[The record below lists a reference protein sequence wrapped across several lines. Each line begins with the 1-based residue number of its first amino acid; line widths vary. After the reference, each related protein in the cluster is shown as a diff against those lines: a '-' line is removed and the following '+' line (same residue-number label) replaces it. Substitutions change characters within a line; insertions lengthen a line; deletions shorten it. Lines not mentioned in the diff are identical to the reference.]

1 MYIANPLLPV
11 RLATTF
17 RGLYLFLLN
26 KWYFDEL
33 YDAIFV
39 QPMLRLSR
47 CALADRRCHDH
58 RWRAQR
64 RSPNS
69 PWMARRQAVKI
80 QTGSLAV
87 YAFTMLIGVVVLV
100 GIFLVGDRLMNAAGF
115 PILSLITWLP
125 LVGGVII
132 MSVRGDEAT
141 VASNARWTAL
151 WTSLIVLVLSLVL
164 WVKFDT
170 GESGFQFV
178 EEIPWLPEYGV
189 GYKMGVD
196 GISVLFVLLSTVL
209 TPICILASWECIHAL
224 GAGVHVHLPRSSK
237 R

>member
-1 MYIANPLLPV
+1 
-11 RLATTF
+11 
-17 RGLYLFLLN
+17 
-26 KWYFDEL
+26 
-33 YDAIFV
+33 
-39 QPMLRLSR
+39 
-47 CALADRRCHDH
+47 
-58 RWRAQR
+58 
-64 RSPNS
+64 
-69 PWMARRQAVKI
+69 
-80 QTGSLAV
+80 
-87 YAFTMLIGVVVLV
+87 
-100 GIFLVGDRLMNAAGF
+100 MNAAGF

-151 WTSLIVLVLSLVL
+151 WTSLIVLVLSIVL

-189 GYKMGVD
+189 GYKLGVD

-209 TPICILASWECIHAL
+209 TPICILASWDSHHAL
-224 GAGVHVHLPRSSK
+224 GARVHADLPYP
-237 R
+237 